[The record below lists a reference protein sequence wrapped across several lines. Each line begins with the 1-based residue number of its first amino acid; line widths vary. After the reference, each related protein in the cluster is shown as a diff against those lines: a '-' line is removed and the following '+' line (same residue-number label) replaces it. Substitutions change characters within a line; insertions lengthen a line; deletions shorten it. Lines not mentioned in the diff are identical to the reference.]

1 MTKAIELIKEFEEL
15 HLEAYLCPAGVWTIG
30 WGHTKGVKQGMKIM
44 ESEAEKLLEQ
54 DMLEAAKVLEEVVC
68 RLSID
73 QYNALVSFVFNIGVA
88 AYRKSTLRKMVLANP
103 ENPKIADEMKKW
115 VYATNPKTKK
125 KEVLPGLVR
134 RREREAELYFTS
146 YAPQKKI

>member
-1 MTKAIELIKEFEEL
+1 MTKAIELIKEFEDL
-15 HLEAYLCPAGVWTIG
+15 RLEAYLCPAGVWTIG
-30 WGHTKGVKQGMKIM
+30 WGHAKGVKAGMKIT
-44 ESEAEKLLEQ
+44 EREAEKLLEQ
-54 DMLEAAKVLEEVVC
+54 DMMEVVKVLEDVVC

-115 VYATNPKTKK
+115 KYATNPKTKK

>member
-1 MTKAIELIKEFEEL
+1 MNEKSIELIKEFEEL
-15 HLEAYLCPAGVWTIG
+15 RLEAYLCPAGVWTIG
-30 WGHTKGVKQGMKIM
+30 WGHTKGVKKGMKIT
-44 ESEAEKLLEQ
+44 EREAEKLLEQ
-54 DMLEAAKVLEEVVC
+54 DMLETTKVLEDVVC

-88 AYRKSTLRKMVLANP
+88 NYRKSTLRKMVLANP

-115 VYATNPKTKK
+115 KYATNPKTKK

-134 RREREAELYFTS
+134 RREREAELYFS
-146 YAPQKKI
+146 